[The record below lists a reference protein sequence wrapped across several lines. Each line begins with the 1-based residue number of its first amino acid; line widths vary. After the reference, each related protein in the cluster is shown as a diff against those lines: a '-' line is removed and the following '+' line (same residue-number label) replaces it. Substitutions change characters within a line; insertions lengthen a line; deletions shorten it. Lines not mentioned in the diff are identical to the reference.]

1 MESSSKQTC
10 SSFSDVTDNLDL
22 LEVLGGCME
31 NQDDVQELVA
41 DLMETENE
49 LKSMT
54 DDTSFLQFPSKI
66 IFKEYS

>member
-10 SSFSDVTDNLDL
+10 SSFSDNLDL

-41 DLMETENE
+41 GLMETENE

-54 DDTSFLQFPSKI
+54 DDTSFLQFPSKNL
-66 IFKEYS
+66 FKECS